1 MNKKIDLLDKLIRR
15 KERKDAQ
22 VFIKTKK
29 RRAQKKF
36 ANITKKAQ
44 RRMK

>member
-22 VFIKTKK
+22 VIIKTKK

-36 ANITKKAQ
+36 AKQQ
-44 RRMK
+44 RRINNGN